1 MQQHSS
7 WQASDENT
15 DKWYNGKISVKER
28 HILINHWIVAAYRKI
43 SSPEYQ
49 LFSWKMFEKSRLRIT
64 ADGFDDDKI
73 KPEDDPEYYVP
84 PSYIYIEA
92 TSALPEEPTVEPADE
107 PEDLQVLED
116 VTDVSDKE

>member
-15 DKWYNGKISVKER
+15 DKWYNGKISAKEK
-28 HILINHWIVAAYRKI
+28 HILINHWIVAACRKI

-49 LFSWKMFEKSRLRIT
+49 SFSWKSPFRIT
-64 ADGFDDDKI
+64 ADGSDDDKI

-92 TSALPEEPTVEPADE
+92 TSVLPEEPTVEPADE